1 MFPYVSMAE
10 KRIEGIGSGGL
21 TKDRPRTGHSRK
33 IVPGLEALTNGWSIK
48 PGPERSEGSPSGII
62 LFLPFTIHYS
72 PFTIHYSPFTIH
84 YSPFTIHYS
93 LLTIHYS
100 LLTTT
105 ATAVRP
111 SQENGRPTRSGRGRL
126 PRDKALSIPWSEQ

>member
-48 PGPERSEGSPSGII
+48 PGPERSEGPA
-62 LFLPFTIHYS
+62 FN
-72 PFTIHYSPFTIH
+72 
-84 YSPFTIHYS
+84 
-93 LLTIHYS
+93 
-100 LLTTT
+100 
-105 ATAVRP
+105 A
-111 SQENGRPTRSGRGRL
+111 L
-126 PRDKALSIPWSEQ
+126 PRCYPRTRNLVRVHQKELFFCSLCTAHSSLPYRGS